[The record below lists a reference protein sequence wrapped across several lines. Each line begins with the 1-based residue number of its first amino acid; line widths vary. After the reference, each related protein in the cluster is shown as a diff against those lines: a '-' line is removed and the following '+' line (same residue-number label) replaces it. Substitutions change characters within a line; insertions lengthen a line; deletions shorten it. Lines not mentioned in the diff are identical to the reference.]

1 MFNKKLIS
9 LCLAAIMTASAVPTS
24 VLAASIGSSSTDA
37 SIGEDVV
44 QSAQTKYSEFSEGVV
59 DTEVYLTVNDKDI
72 IVGVPTEVIVSGTP
86 NDRGSY
92 VGEYAVSVKGD
103 IAGNELICVTPD
115 NETVTL
121 QQRGKSNKTAN
132 ILQEQIMFDCNEIAN
147 GTTTNGIITAEGLT
161 AGSWHSNF
169 NFNVSIVK
177 INRYYSSI
185 ELAAQ
190 DINNNTIN
198 SETSVADMP
207 TAEGAACGVYKN
219 SSTGTY
225 RIEVYKDLSNVQ
237 AITLNENTEIDLN
250 DHSITFVN
258 GSGINFEKSLTVT
271 DGEINTTDSITLN
284 QTVSAHDY
292 TLVTK
297 GVTYNCE
304 ATANGVS
311 AVVSNCGTNVID
323 NCKINIT
330 GGYSSSV
337 FSAGLVFND
346 KTGVATVSNTNI
358 DEYLLE
364 IQPSLFGLKSS
375 GNLIGNN
382 LNINMR
388 VDSKVASRFAIV
400 GVFSSGAYTN
410 LCDINVTQDL
420 STSVNRGGSGIQINN
435 TTEGDSSATL
445 ENCNIDINAM
455 YESLPSNLY
464 SCVGTNLV
472 NCSTALIKNCN
483 FNVIAYSGIAIKNG
497 YYTNATKFN
506 NKNNLT
512 IDGGYYSVN
521 AIKTKNG
528 DARNKAIENSAK
540 LTIKENSGK
549 VYAHGGNSAIG
560 VRGITTST
568 NIYGGTFCSA
578 NHGGI
583 YDDGFAGS
591 ITNIYGGKFYNTQT
605 AGEETVSG
613 VTAFGGFY
621 CGANSIINIENA
633 TIMGGAS
640 GLRIKNDDSASVPET
655 VTGSNVTI
663 SNSYV
668 EGTNRAFSI
677 DVGQLTINEGVT
689 TKYGT
694 QEIQQNGGTVVDNR
708 R

>member
-1 MFNKKLIS
+1 MLNKKLIS

-24 VLAASIGSSSTDA
+24 VLAASMGSSSADA
-37 SIGEDVV
+37 NIGEDVV
-44 QSAQTKYSEFSEGVV
+44 QNAQTKYSEFSEGTV

-72 IVGVPTEVIVSGTP
+72 IVGVPTEIIVSGTP

-115 NETVTL
+115 SETVTL
-121 QQRGKSNKTAN
+121 QQTGKSNKTAN

-225 RIEVYKDLSNVQ
+225 RIEVYKNLSNVH

-250 DHSITFVN
+250 DHLITFVN
-258 GSGINFEKSLTVT
+258 GSGITFEKNLTVT

-292 TLVTK
+292 ALVTR

-304 ATANGVS
+304 ATANKVS
-311 AVVSNCGTNVID
+311 AVVSKCGTNIVD
-323 NCKINIT
+323 NCKINTT
-330 GGYSSSV
+330 GSGSSSV
-337 FSAGLVFND
+337 TSAGLVFSDN
-346 KTGVATVSNTNI
+346 TGDVTISNTNI
-358 DEYLLE
+358 DMYLLE
-364 IQPSLFGLKSS
+364 TQALIGLQTS

-388 VDSKVASRFAIV
+388 ADSKVSSNFIIV
-400 GVFSSGAYTN
+400 GINAFGTYTN
-410 LCDINVTQDL
+410 LCDVNITQNTSGSINK
-420 STSVNRGGSGIQINN
+420 GCEGIRI
-435 TTEGDSSATL
+435 DSRTGKDSQAIL
-445 ENCNIDINAM
+445 ENFNININSL
-455 YESLPSNLY
+455 YESFPSKIID
-464 SCVGTNLV
+464 SCGIFLKSVSS
-472 NCSTALIKNCN
+472 CLIKNCN
-483 FNVIAYSGIAIKNG
+483 SNVITYSGYAVLNG
-497 YYTNATKFN
+497 YYTNATSFN

-512 IDGGYYSVN
+512 IDGGYYYVN
-521 AIKTKNG
+521 AVKISGG
-528 DARNKAIENSAK
+528 DSRNFAIDNCAK

-549 VYAHGGNSAIG
+549 VYAHGGNSAIR
-560 VRGITTST
+560 VRGVTST
-568 NIYGGTFCSA
+568 TIYGGTFCSA
-578 NHGGI
+578 NHGGM
-583 YDDGFAGS
+583 YDVGLSGS
-591 ITNIYGGKFYNTQT
+591 VTNIYGGKFYNTQT
-605 AGEETVSG
+605 AGEETISG

-621 CGANSIINIENA
+621 CGANSVINIENA

-640 GLRIKNDDSASVPET
+640 GLRIKNADSVPVT

-668 EGTNRAFSI
+668 EGTNQAFSI

>member
-1 MFNKKLIS
+1 MLNKKLIS

-24 VLAASIGSSSTDA
+24 VLAASMGSSSADA
-37 SIGEDVV
+37 NIGEDVV
-44 QSAQTKYSEFSEGVV
+44 QNAQTKYSEFSEGTV
-59 DTEVYLTVNDKDI
+59 DTEVYLTVNNKDI

-92 VGEYAVSVKGD
+92 VGEYAVSVKGN

-115 NETVTL
+115 SETVTL
-121 QQRGKSNKTAN
+121 QQTGKSNKTAN

-250 DHSITFVN
+250 DHLITFVN
-258 GSGINFEKSLTVT
+258 GSGITFEKNLTVT
-271 DGEINTTDSITLN
+271 DGEINTTNSVALN
-284 QTVSAHDY
+284 QTVPAHDY
-292 TLVTK
+292 ALVTK

-304 ATANGVS
+304 ATANKVS
-311 AVVSNCGTNVID
+311 AVASNCGTNIVD

-330 GGYSSSV
+330 GSGNSSV
-337 FSAGLVFND
+337 YCDGLDFLD
-346 KTGVATVSNTNI
+346 KTGSATISNTNI
-358 DEYLLE
+358 DMYLLE
-364 IQPSLFGLKSS
+364 TQSAGLLTYGSLTGD
-375 GNLIGNN
+375 N
-382 LNINMR
+382 LNINIR
-388 VDSKVASRFAIV
+388 SDSKVVSNLGLFGVIAFGTYTSLYDVNITQDAS
-400 GVFSSGAYTN
+400 SSINKCCEGIRIDSGTENGSQAVLEN
-410 LCDINVTQDL
+410 INV
-420 STSVNRGGSGIQINN
+420 NIN
-435 TTEGDSSATL
+435 SL
-445 ENCNIDINAM
+445 F
-455 YESLPSNLY
+455 ESLPSKLLTSNGIYLKSVS
-464 SCVGTNLV
+464 SCL
-472 NCSTALIKNCN
+472 LKNCN
-483 FNVIAYSGIAIKNG
+483 SNVVACSGTAIRNG
-497 YYTNATKFN
+497 YYTNATSFN

-512 IDGGYYSVN
+512 IDGGYYFVN
-521 AIKTKNG
+521 AFKTKNG

-560 VRGITTST
+560 IRGVTTST

-640 GLRIKNDDSASVPET
+640 GLRIKNDDSVSVPET